1 MSIFLSIVATNQKM
15 KIGFV
20 IQNINKNLSTKGGAE
35 RVLIELAN
43 ELIVR
48 KHDVTI
54 FCIDTKNRDEFMYP
68 ILPEVKDCNLIG
80 SSNGLIDRIKF
91 EFFINVAK
99 YRDKIYKKVNQL
111 IQIPSSLFKNSDP
124 PKPLSSEKTPSKLSH
139 YASEYS
145 WRLLHLA
152 FRYIFNWQGII
163 KQHKPDILIFF
174 MPSRLFIHVPY
185 MLTDRDFPI
194 VFSFHN
200 ILEHNLKWVKRIHP
214 AGLAKFNKSL
224 ELIDAITVLLPEG
237 KTELPELLQNK
248 VHIIPNPIPQIAS
261 KERSKPA
268 TETEPKTIL
277 AVGRLVEQKNHSVLV
292 ESFARVSHQYP
303 NWQVKIFGDGKLR
316 EELTSQI
323 HELELQDRIIL
334 MGNTDNIYEQYR
346 KAHVFAMPSKFE
358 GFGLTLVEAMAHG
371 LPSVGFDNAKGVNY
385 LVQHEYNGLLADGNN
400 PVESLAACL
409 EKLIVNAEM
418 REKLGQ
424 NGIETAKLYTP
435 EKVYD
440 LWEET
445 LIKIKDDFTRK
456 TA

>member
-1 MSIFLSIVATNQKM
+1 MIFIEVTTNKKM

-20 IQNINKNLSTKGGAE
+20 IQNINKNISTKGGAE

-68 ILPEVKDCNLIG
+68 VLPEVKNCNLIG
-80 SSNGLIDRIKF
+80 PSNNLIDKIKF
-91 EFFINVAK
+91 EFFINVAT
-99 YRDKIYKKVNQL
+99 YRDKLYKKVNQL

-124 PKPLSSEKTPSKLSH
+124 PKSLSSEKTPSKLSH
-139 YASEYS
+139 YTSEYS

-152 FRYIFNWQGII
+152 FRYKFNWQGII

-194 VFSFHN
+194 IFSFRN
-200 ILEHNLKWVKRIHP
+200 ILEHDLKWAQKIHP
-214 AGLAKFNKSL
+214 AGLIKFNKAL
-224 ELIDAITVLLPEG
+224 ELMDAITVLLPEV

-248 VHIIPNPIPQIAS
+248 VHIIPNPILQIAS
-261 KERSKPA
+261 KKRARPA

-277 AVGRLVEQKNHSVLV
+277 VVGRLVEQKNHSVLV
-292 ESFARVSHQYP
+292 ESFARLSHQYP
-303 NWQVKIFGDGKLR
+303 NWQVKIFGEGELR

-323 HELELQDRIIL
+323 HKLKLQNRIL
-334 MGNTDNIYEQYR
+334 LVGNTDDIYEQYR
-346 KAHVFAMPSKFE
+346 KAHIFAMPSKFE
-358 GFGLTLVEAMAHG
+358 GFPMTLGEAMAHG
-371 LPSVGFDNAKGVNY
+371 LPSVGFDNARGVNY
-385 LVQHEYNGLLADGNN
+385 LVQHEYNGLLADGSN

-418 REKLGQ
+418 REKLGR

-440 LWEET
+440 LWEKT
-445 LIKIKDDFTRK
+445 LIKIKNDFIRK